1 MQKNVKVYPGFI
13 ESEPLEEYSWT
24 GSVHDFFLSLGA
36 NPDAKE
42 VQAATCYVNGEECAD
57 WKSTVIRKND
67 TLEIR
72 PNPKAAAAA
81 WVYYAIAA
89 VAVVAAVMMR
99 PKIPN
104 TRNSQNQGRQI
115 QTAETTAN
123 VAKPNQVVP
132 ELLGRHVRY
141 PDYLVQPRRFF
152 QNQREQWLDLF
163 LCIGPGRYAVE
174 DVRIGNSPLT
184 TLDGASYTI
193 FEPGANVSSVPA
205 SQNWYAAPEVGGT
218 STGGAGLELSSQTE
232 DSLWTPTASIYS
244 LNGVEIASDAEFP
257 DFFEDGISVDILV
270 TETYYIEKVRT
281 TTGYPARYISYFTGK
296 FSAIRG
302 ISVGTIVKTNAYQ
315 GQVRIKS
322 IEDLLNGNL
331 KISFEFY
338 DVDSGLWKNLYI
350 SAGTRSY
357 YFGHNGTFTVTSLS
371 LDKTT
376 ITVAANGSVSWLGFD
391 EVDLPASS
399 VVITPYLPNYGNWS
413 GPFYAAPRTES
424 PDTFEVDVY
433 FPSGLTRINDQGN
446 RENRSATLEIQYRRG
461 TSGAW
466 TSDVFTYT
474 ARTLDQI
481 GYTRRYTAPGTGPLQ
496 VRMRR
501 RTLASTSTQVQDKV
515 QWYGLRSLLRSPTS
529 YAGWT
534 TMAVRVQGLGQIA
547 QSSENR
553 VSVYATRI
561 LPTIS
566 SSTATPTR
574 DISAAVL
581 HILRSSG
588 YPESNIDMQ
597 ALQDLHDL
605 WAARGETAD
614 GVFDEGTVQQ
624 ALDQVLLAGM
634 AEHTIENGLWRPVR
648 EGIRTIADHEQVF
661 SAGNTTSFSR
671 TFSAAR
677 PDDSDGV
684 EVEFQDEDDGFAVK
698 KVVCKLPDSLGVKLE
713 RVKAEM
719 VTDRTTAWRIG
730 MRRAREQRYRR
741 WQYTWETE
749 MDARNCSYK
758 GYQVLIPEIASM
770 GYSYIIKA
778 VVNGVIYLDQPLEW
792 GTGNVFALRDKD
804 GRMVGPFPAVRHAEN
819 AIASTVECKAGDE
832 LFFGKTNKVAHH
844 VLTTKIAVSG
854 SKAKATGVNYD
865 ARIYADDDNTPP
877 EE

>member
-1 MQKNVKVYPGFI
+1 MQKNVKVFPGLM
-13 ESEPLEEYSWT
+13 ESEPLEEYSWA

-36 NPDAKE
+36 DPDTKD

-57 WKSTVIRKND
+57 WKNTVITNHD

-72 PNPKAAAAA
+72 PNPKAAVGA

-89 VAVVAAVMMR
+89 VAVAAAVMMR

-104 TRNSQNQGRQI
+104 SRNSQNQGRQL

-152 QNQREQWLDLF
+152 QNEREQWLDLF
-163 LCIGPGRYAVE
+163 LCVGPGRYSVE

-193 FEPGANVSSVPA
+193 FEPGADVSGVEA

-218 STGGAGLELSSQTE
+218 STGGAGLELSSKTE
-232 DSLWTPTASIYS
+232 DSIWIPTASFYRI
-244 LNGVEIASDAEFP
+244 NGDTIEADTEFP
-257 DFFEDGISVDILV
+257 EFFEDGITADIFIKENYSVQNVRYGTMPVDR
-270 TETYYIEKVRT
+270 YYV
-281 TTGYPARYISYFTGK
+281 SYVTGK
-296 FSAIRG
+296 FSGIRG
-302 ISVGTIVKTNAYQ
+302 LAVGHRVKSSYGELTIDT
-315 GQVRIKS
+315 
-322 IEDLLNGNL
+322 IEDLMDGRLKLSFLVYNQELAEWVRFYIADGN
-331 KISFEFY
+331 Y
-338 DVDSGLWKNLYI
+338 N
-350 SAGTRSY
+350 A
-357 YFGHNGTFTVTSLS
+357 YFGHNGTFTITEVST
-371 LDKTT
+371 DFKT
-376 ITVAANGSVSWLGFD
+376 IKVVANGSTAWSGF
-391 EVDLPASS
+391 VDDDYPASS
-399 VVITPYLPNYGNWS
+399 VSIIPYLPNFGTWS
-413 GPFYAAPRTES
+413 GPFYSAPRTES
-424 PDTFEVDVY
+424 PDTFEIDVY
-433 FPSGLTRINDQGN
+433 FPSGLIYIDDNGN
-446 RENRSATLEIQYRRG
+446 SQWRSVTLEMQYRRG
-461 TSGAW
+461 SASAW
-466 TSDVFTYT
+466 TSDVFSYSSN
-474 ARTLDQI
+474 TLDQI
-481 GYTRRYTAPGTGPLQ
+481 GYTRRYIAPGTGPLQ

-515 QWYGLRSLLRSPTS
+515 QWYGLRSLLRTPTS
-529 YAGWT
+529 YEGWT

-561 LPTIS
+561 LPTIT

-588 YPESNIDMQ
+588 YPEANVDMQ
-597 ALQDLHDL
+597 ALQDLHAL
-605 WAARGETAD
+605 WTARGETAD

-648 EGIRTIADHEQVF
+648 EGVRTIADHEQVF

-684 EVEFQDEDDGFAVK
+684 EVEFQDEDDGYAVK

-719 VTDRTTAWRIG
+719 VTNRTTAWRIG

-792 GTGNVFALRDKD
+792 STDNVFALRDKD
-804 GRMVGPFPAVRHAEN
+804 GRMVGPFQAVRHAEN
-819 AIASTVECKAGDE
+819 AIASSVQCKAGDE

-854 SKAKATGVNYD
+854 SKAKATGINYD